1 MKPEFDKLDINK
13 PTNVQNSLNNLKAKV
28 NDLND
33 SKLKTLP
40 VDLKKISDIVD
51 DEFIKNTKFNTL
63 NTKVN
68 NLGKKI
74 PDATTFTQINQY
86 NTDKQN
92 LVKKMEMLMKI
103 ANATTQKFNKLTGK
117 KFCCKINTS

>member
-103 ANATTQKFNKLTGK
+103 ANVTTQKL
-117 KFCCKINTS
+117 I